1 MSSSSQ
7 PQQVASYSKAVS
19 QPRNILTP
27 VFNDYL
33 EGLSQHIEP
42 RNIIFASRISNGRI
56 CIYLSS
62 KNLVDKFI
70 TETKKIKV
78 NGNIL
83 EARRLITP
91 SVRLIL
97 SGVCPSIPS
106 NLIKDELIKL
116 GLNPLSDIS
125 YLRIGATN
133 PAFSHILSFRRQI
146 FISPLPDNFVLPESF
161 FVELEQTSYRIFIAQ
176 NDTCFKCKLTGHQA
190 ANCPNIS
197 SHSHPYNDNAVQTEM
212 KQTLPINHTQQDN
225 PQNTPTISNTNPSTP
240 TMSSQTK

>member
-1 MSSSSQ
+1 MSSSNQ
-7 PQQVASYSKAVS
+7 PQQIASYSKAVS
-19 QPRNILTP
+19 QPRNIMITP
-27 VFNDYL
+27 DREQAILFNTLENCTINDYL

-70 TETKKIKV
+70 AETKKIKV

-106 NLIKDELIKL
+106 NLIKDELINKTRSKSSLRYIIPTNRSNQYCFQSYSKL
-116 GLNPLSDIS
+116 PT
-125 YLRIGATN
+125 TN
-133 PAFSHILSFRRQI
+133 FHFTFARQPCI
-146 FISPLPDNFVLPESF
+146 
-161 FVELEQTSYRIFIAQ
+161 T
-176 NDTCFKCKLTGHQA
+176 
-190 ANCPNIS
+190 
-197 SHSHPYNDNAVQTEM
+197 
-212 KQTLPINHTQQDN
+212 
-225 PQNTPTISNTNPSTP
+225 
-240 TMSSQTK
+240 